1 MIERYKL
8 NNKGIDS
15 AAKKAEEY
23 LTEMKIPHKDVL
35 RVRLGVE
42 ETLIR
47 YRQQYGEDVDFE
59 IKGSR
64 RFRRTNISL
73 FIEGRMWDP
82 FARNGS
88 VEQSSAIMRTAMTN
102 MGELPVWRY
111 TRGENVITYSFRKK
125 ELDSWAQLLIAIGAA
140 IIAALLLKLLPESA
154 LSVFRNDILTPLLDT
169 FMNLLSAIAGP
180 MIFLAVVW
188 GIYSIGDVSA
198 FSVMGKKLIERLMI
212 FCAVFTAIGG
222 VLSIPFFSFIT
233 GEQQAGNGFSDIFRM
248 VLDIIPGNIIRPFAE
263 GNTLQILF
271 IAIVMGIAMI
281 IIGEKTQTVA
291 VFAEQLNYIVQLIME
306 FISKLVPFFVF
317 GSLLNII
324 LNNQFEDIKVSY
336 KLFLV
341 NLGACLAFTL
351 AYVVIICLRYRVSPL
366 VFIKKALKPFIICLT
381 TASSSAA
388 FSTSLST
395 CSEEFGINADFANFG
410 VPFAQVLY
418 KPTVAILYFSSAFYV
433 AELSGTAVSVE
444 WFITALFASIVLSVA
459 TPPIPGGTLASI
471 SVLFAQLS
479 LPPEGMA
486 MVLALNIVLDFI
498 ETPVDVFGGH
508 VLLIQ
513 SADRF
518 GLLDKFI
525 LRKGTEKK
533 KNL

>member
-8 NNKGIDS
+8 NNEGIDS
-15 AAKKAEEY
+15 AANKAEEF

-47 YRQQYGEDVDFE
+47 YRQQYGEDADFE
-59 IKGSR
+59 IKGSK
-64 RFRRTNISL
+64 RFKRTSISL

-140 IIAALLLKLLPESA
+140 IIAALLLKLMPVSV
-154 LSVFRNDILTPLLDT
+154 LSVFRDDILTPLLDT
-169 FMNLLSAIAGP
+169 FMNLLSAVAGP

-222 VLSIPFFSFIT
+222 VLSVPFFSFVT
-233 GEQQAGNGFSDIFRM
+233 GNQQTGNSFSDIFRM

-281 IIGEKTQTVA
+281 IIGEKTQNVA

-317 GSLLNII
+317 GSLLTGLVCLINSYCG
-324 LNNQFEDIKVSY
+324 KV
-336 KLFLV
+336 
-341 NLGACLAFTL
+341 
-351 AYVVIICLRYRVSPL
+351 
-366 VFIKKALKPFIICLT
+366 
-381 TASSSAA
+381 
-388 FSTSLST
+388 
-395 CSEEFGINADFANFG
+395 
-410 VPFAQVLY
+410 
-418 KPTVAILYFSSAFYV
+418 
-433 AELSGTAVSVE
+433 
-444 WFITALFASIVLSVA
+444 
-459 TPPIPGGTLASI
+459 
-471 SVLFAQLS
+471 
-479 LPPEGMA
+479 
-486 MVLALNIVLDFI
+486 
-498 ETPVDVFGGH
+498 
-508 VLLIQ
+508 
-513 SADRF
+513 
-518 GLLDKFI
+518 
-525 LRKGTEKK
+525 LRKRKIFK
-533 KNL
+533 IFPL